1 MVRKGWRLL
10 LLVSLVFLLGACQGQ
25 KGQQKVLIGSKAS
38 DAEIWRYIAKSDA
51 AQEAGFEIEVKDF
64 VEGPVLNT
72 ATAEGEVDVNAF
84 QNFAYMN
91 SFNQE
96 QGDSLVALGSTYFEP
111 MGLYSANLDKLEDL
125 DQGAHIGL
133 ADYPSDQSRA
143 LLLLQAA
150 GLIELSDEEKSLY
163 SVDDI
168 QANPKQLNFDVMN
181 ENTLPRSLTDLDA
194 ACIGNTIAMEAGL
207 DLEEDTIYKE
217 SVNDD
222 TLGSVNILAV
232 AKDHPN
238 KEALKKLLDL
248 YHSEDVQNF
257 VKEKFKGTKQPV
269 KLDQEEIKAASQY
282 EK

>member
-1 MVRKGWRLL
+1 MLRKGWRLL
-10 LLVSLVFLLGACQGQ
+10 VLLSLLFLLGACQGQ
-25 KGQQKVLIGSKAS
+25 GGQKKVLIGSKAS

-51 AQEAGFEIEVKDF
+51 AKEAGFAIEVKDF

-72 ATAEGEVDVNAF
+72 ATAEGEVDLNAF

-96 QGDSLVALGSTYFEP
+96 KGDSLEALGTTYFEP
-111 MGLYSANLDKLEDL
+111 MGLYSAKLDRLEDL
-125 DQGAHIGL
+125 DKGAHIGL

-143 LLLLQAA
+143 LIMLQAA
-150 GLIELSDEEKSLY
+150 GLIQLTDEEKNLY

-168 QANPKQLNFDVMN
+168 PANPKDLRFEVMN

-207 DLEEDTIYKE
+207 SLAEDTIYKE
-217 SVNDD
+217 SVNDE
-222 TLGSVNILAV
+222 TLSSVNILAI
-232 AKDHPN
+232 AKDHPQ
-238 KEALKKLLDL
+238 KEVYKKLLDL

-257 VKEKFKGTKQPV
+257 IKKKFKDSKQPV
-269 KLDQEEIKAASQY
+269 KLNEDEIKAASHY
-282 EK
+282 